1 MNRYWWKEREM
12 FSRRKSA
19 SLVAAVVSALFIAL
33 TQPPVAM
40 AALATAR
47 NTTLPVSSGALIVF
61 ASGTQTFVNPGNSYN
76 VAVSNGINTFY
87 VNNSG
92 NFSTAGFALI
102 ITLPSGSN
110 VSSFKRCAL
119 NVAFIGNNTCASG
132 STTNLSITPGSP
144 TTYMI
149 PLPVNSFYSFQIS
162 QNKSGTMQ
170 VHTYA
175 NTSHITNSNTSS

>member
-1 MNRYWWKEREM
+1 M
-12 FSRRKSA
+12 FSRRKAA

-40 AALATAR
+40 AAVATAR
-47 NTTLPVSSGALIVF
+47 NTTMPISSGALIVF
-61 ASGTQTFVNPGNSYN
+61 ASGTQTFVNPQNSYN
-76 VAVSNGINTFY
+76 VAVTNGVKTFY

-92 NFSTAGFALI
+92 DFGVSRFALI

-110 VSSFKRCAL
+110 VSSFKRCDL
-119 NVAFIGNNTCASG
+119 NVAFIGNNSCASG
-132 STTNLSITPGSP
+132 SATTVAITPGSS
-144 TTYMI
+144 TTYLI
-149 PLPVNSFYSFQIS
+149 PLPKNGFYSFQIS

-175 NTSHITNSNTSS
+175 NSSFITNTNTSS